1 MWVRR
6 LVGGVRKETGYSAV
20 CFTDGRSNLLSR
32 GPGTMTSE
40 ALRKILVAGAAVA
53 ALSFTA
59 ACKPK
64 TDADAASSEAAAAAS
79 AATDASVAAASAAD
93 AASSAASDASA
104 AAMSAASAAPA
115 KP

>member
-1 MWVRR
+1 MAESLIRPE
-6 LVGGVRKETGYSAV
+6 GGVFA
-20 CFTDGRSNLLSR
+20 DGRSNLLSR

-64 TDADAASSEAAAAAS
+64 ATEEAASSEAAVAAS
-79 AATDASVAAASAAD
+79 AATDATVAAASAAD
-93 AASSAASDASA
+93 AASSAASDAA
-104 AAMSAASAAPA
+104 AASAAPA
-115 KP
+115 NK